1 MEIRGPKN
9 DASSEWDD
17 WVDADEPE
25 EGESFVL
32 VAPPSAPSNENN
44 NDAEDSSDV
53 LVVTNDTEFE
63 NLGATS
69 APQGEE
75 NKTKEDTSHQ
85 IDEDGDTIELIDR
98 RPQFFGALSII
109 LLLLISEVFHVF
121 VYLPPKDLIE
131 SKSTD
136 ELDAS
141 LFPYVIVSET
151 PAQTPTPAWSV
162 DCEDFESLKNLAAPP
177 PDVKPT
183 SFRINEVVPIPSPA
197 TSSSN
202 EHGMPL
208 MLPARASP
216 FLLLGS
222 NQVEHQNFGDILNHR
237 PVVVASSS
245 GPIPS
250 KGYILAE
257 FDDHVFKAFPVQEQ
271 EPQQIPARALIPFAP
286 PRESN
291 QRDVSREVPMPKRR
305 VVEGPIYDETVSSNR
320 TSSSPTVSL
329 ETNGSTVFIGHHN
342 RVQSAEDYVTIIK
355 ENKQIF
361 VVLSDAP
368 TVVESLWSEL
378 AKRVHQEKPSV
389 RVASVD
395 CTALAGLCRDLRI
408 SDFPTA
414 FFIGNHGRETI
425 RIKNENMRVD
435 RLMKYLESAAE
446 SSNLIIQ
453 PENRIKPSTPLK
465 IEKSRE
471 NDNHMSKERKLR
483 DPRNNASVSLTPS
496 TFVEFVQKHDRVFVA
511 FYHPSDPEEEQFT
524 PLWDDFALNV
534 VDQGLPLRA
543 ATVDCGLYSSFCK
556 EQRIRHFPILRWY
569 DHGERVAADNAD
581 KGTFKHLI
589 MFAKSMLRQMEKKA
603 ARMNADSVVDATRRV
618 DQDQVAFKNAQY
630 SLKAH
635 PTVQP
640 LRQTQE
646 DKSSTE

>member
-9 DASSEWDD
+9 DASWEWDD

-25 EGESFVL
+25 EGEPFVL
-32 VAPPSAPSNENN
+32 VAPPPAPSNENN
-44 NDAEDSSDV
+44 NDAEDSSDGF
-53 LVVTNDTEFE
+53 VVTNETESE

-69 APQGEE
+69 DPQGEE

-85 IDEDGDTIELIDR
+85 NDKDGDTVDLIDR

-121 VYLPPKDLIE
+121 VYLPPKASIE
-131 SKSTD
+131 SKSVD

-141 LFPYVIVSET
+141 LFRYVIVSET

-183 SFRINEVVPIPSPA
+183 SFRINEVVPIPSPR

-202 EHGMPL
+202 EQGMPL

-216 FLLLGS
+216 LLLGS
-222 NQVEHQNFGDILNHR
+222 NQVEHQNLGDILTHR

-257 FDDHVFKAFPVQEQ
+257 YDEHVSKAFPVQQQ

-286 PRESN
+286 PRASN
-291 QRDVSREVPMPKRR
+291 QQDISREVPMPKRR
-305 VVEGPIYDETVSSNR
+305 VVEGPIYNETVSSNS
-320 TSSSPTVSL
+320 TSSSSAVL
-329 ETNGSTVFIGHHN
+329 FEANGSTVFIGQHH
-342 RVQSAEDYVTIIK
+342 RVQSTTDYVTFIK

-361 VVLSDAP
+361 MVFSNAP
-368 TVVESLWSEL
+368 TVVDPLWTEL
-378 AKRVHQEKPSV
+378 AVRVHQEKPSV

-408 SDFPTA
+408 SDFPTT
-414 FFIGNHGRETI
+414 FFVGNHGRETI
-425 RIKNENMRVD
+425 RIKNENISLD
-435 RLMKYLESAAE
+435 RLMEYLEPAAGGR
-446 SSNLIIQ
+446 NLIIQ

-471 NDNHMSKERKLR
+471 NDNYMSKERKLR
-483 DPRNNASVSLTPS
+483 DQRNDASVSLTPS
-496 TFVEFVQKHDRVFVA
+496 TFVEFVQKQDRVFVA

-524 PLWDDFALNV
+524 PLWDDFALHV

-569 DHGERVAADNAD
+569 DHGERVTADNAD

-589 MFAKSMLRQMEKKA
+589 MFAKSMLRQTGEKA
-603 ARMNADSVVDATRRV
+603 ARMNADAVVEATHRV
-618 DQDQVAFKNAQY
+618 DQSQVAFKKARR
-630 SLKAH
+630 SRKAH